1 MLDFLRRRIKS
12 EHGRI
17 SLLLSAYLDGELTA
31 REQQQVE
38 VHLTHCETCAQDL
51 QTLRYA
57 KAVLTEAPALR
68 LPRSFVVR
76 RADLEEQPTATPRRL
91 FGLRPGLAYAYLRGA
106 TAVVAVAFA
115 LLVAGD
121 LISQRGVGGV
131 RNLQPAFAPAEQA
144 YRAQEEAAVGVS
156 ETTQGVFDEKAGAT
170 DRALPATEVRQTVE
184 VEKEIE
190 VVVESVITP
199 TEVARQALP
208 TPSLPVG
215 EATQEDAQALTL
227 PEGAATEPAA
237 VEELASTEVPAV
249 EKTYGPDQTPTPTPM
264 PALPSLVP
272 TVPPRATLVPQ
283 VPPVMPDKTETAQ
296 FAREFGYWRSS
307 AIRVA
312 EVGLGGLALIL
323 LVLTL
328 IARRQRP

>member
-12 EHGRI
+12 EHRRI
-17 SLLLSAYLDGELTA
+17 SLLLSAYLDGELMA

-57 KAVLTEAPALR
+57 KAVLTETPAPR

-91 FGLRPGLAYAYLRGA
+91 FGLRPGVVYAYLRGA

-121 LISQRGVGGV
+121 LIFQRGVGGV
-131 RNLQPAFAPAEQA
+131 RSLQPAFAPAEQA
-144 YRAQEEAAVGVS
+144 YQVQEKAAVGVS
-156 ETTQGVFDEKAGAT
+156 EATQEVFEEKTEAA
-170 DRALPATEVRQTVE
+170 DKALPATEVEKTVE

-190 VVVESVITP
+190 AVVESVVTP

-215 EATQEDAQALTL
+215 EATQEDAQALIL

-237 VEELASTEVPAV
+237 IEELSPKEAPPV
-249 EKTYGPDQTPTPTPM
+249 EGVYRADQTSTPAPM
-264 PALPSLVP
+264 PTLPPPSP
-272 TVPPRATLVPQ
+272 TAQPRATPVPHT
-283 VPPVMPDKTETAQ
+283 PPIMPQQAESTRLRTAY
-296 FAREFGYWRSS
+296 GYPRLST
-307 AIRVA
+307 IRMI
-312 EVGLGGLALIL
+312 EVGLGGLTLIL
-323 LVLTL
+323 LVLTF